1 MGKRKTPL
9 ELAKRERQI
18 VDVVV
23 RLQEASVAEVLKEL
37 EDPPSYSAVRANM
50 TVLVQ
55 KKWLKFR
62 RDGKR
67 FLYSPVGGVDR
78 ARRNA
83 VTKLLDTFFSG
94 SASEALAAL
103 LDSKAAQLTDE
114 EFARMSKMVN
124 QAKKERKQS

>member
-18 VDVVV
+18 VDTVVK
-23 RLQEASVAEVLKEL
+23 LQEASVADVQRHLA
-37 EDPPSYSAVRANM
+37 DPPSYSAVRAILSE
-50 TVLVQ
+50 LVE

-78 ARRNA
+78 AKRNA
-83 VTKLLDTFFSG
+83 VSRLLDTFFAG
-94 SASEALAAL
+94 SPSDALASL
-103 LDSKAAQLTDE
+103 LDSKSARMSDE
-114 EFARMSKMVN
+114 EFERMSKMVE
-124 QAKKERKQS
+124 QARKERQE

>member
-18 VDVVV
+18 VDTVVK
-23 RLQEASVAEVLKEL
+23 LQEASVADVQRHLA
-37 EDPPSYSAVRANM
+37 DPPSYSAVRAILSE
-50 TVLVQ
+50 LVE

-78 ARRNA
+78 AKRNA
-83 VTKLLDTFFSG
+83 VSRLLDTFFAG
-94 SASEALAAL
+94 SPSDALASL
-103 LDSKAAQLTDE
+103 LDSKSAKMSDE
-114 EFARMSKMVN
+114 EFERMSKMVE
-124 QAKKERKQS
+124 QARKERQQ

>member
-1 MGKRKTPL
+1 MSNRKTPL

-18 VDVVV
+18 VEVVV
-23 RLQEASVAEVLKEL
+23 RLQEASVADVLKEL

-50 TVLVQ
+50 TILVQ

-67 FLYSPVGGVDR
+67 FLYSPVGGVER

-83 VTKLLDTFFSG
+83 VSKLLETFFNG
-94 SASEALAAL
+94 SASDALAAL
-103 LDSKAAQLTDE
+103 LDSKAAQLNEE
-114 EFARMSKMVN
+114 EFERMSKMVN
-124 QAKKERKQS
+124 QAKKERRQ

>member
-18 VDVVV
+18 VDTVVK
-23 RLQEASVAEVLKEL
+23 LQEASVADVQRHLA
-37 EDPPSYSAVRANM
+37 DPPSYSAVRAIM
-50 TVLVQ
+50 SVLVE

-78 ARRNA
+78 AKRNA
-83 VTKLLDTFFSG
+83 VSRLLDTFFAG
-94 SASEALAAL
+94 SPSDALASL
-103 LDSKAAQLTDE
+103 VDSKSARMSDE
-114 EFARMSKMVN
+114 AVERMSKMVE
-124 QAKKERKQS
+124 QARKERHD

>member
-18 VDVVV
+18 VDTVVK
-23 RLQEASVAEVLKEL
+23 LQEASVADVQRHLA
-37 EDPPSYSAVRANM
+37 DPPSYSAVRAIM
-50 TVLVQ
+50 SVLVE

-78 ARRNA
+78 AKRNA
-83 VTKLLDTFFSG
+83 VSRLLDTFFAG
-94 SASEALAAL
+94 SPSDALASL
-103 LDSKAAQLTDE
+103 LDSKSARMSDE
-114 EFARMSKMVN
+114 EFERMSKMVE
-124 QAKKERKQS
+124 QARKERQE